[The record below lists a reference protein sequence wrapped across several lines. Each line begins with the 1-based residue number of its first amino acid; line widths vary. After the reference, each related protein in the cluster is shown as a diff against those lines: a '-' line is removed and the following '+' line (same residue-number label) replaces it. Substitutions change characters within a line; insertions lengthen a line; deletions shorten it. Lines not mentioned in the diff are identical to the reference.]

1 VKRSFRGAAGAADI
15 SIEMA
20 DPQRG
25 SVIFYDHG
33 GCRRFIGSGWP
44 VIAVM
49 AIGAIL
55 VLGNLAG
62 LLAGS
67 HMDTFGSSTGNGL
80 AGAQLVGLALGIGL
94 VMRKELARRVYLVFA
109 VIGLVLTVISSSSYA
124 GSFASYILGVGL
136 DIVTLALLIHAS
148 VKRAFD

>member
-1 VKRSFRGAAGAADI
+1 
-15 SIEMA
+15 MA
-20 DPQRG
+20 EPQRD
-25 SVIFYDHG
+25 SLVFYDDSTRG
-33 GCRRFIGSGWP
+33 RRRRSIGSGWP

-55 VLGNLAG
+55 ILGNLAG

-80 AGAQLVGLALGIGL
+80 AGAQLVGLVLGIGL

-109 VIGLVLTVISSSSYA
+109 VIGLVLTVISSSSYSS
-124 GSFASYILGVGL
+124 SFASYILGVAL
-136 DIVTLALLIHAS
+136 DVVTVSLLIHPN
-148 VKRAFD
+148 VRHAFD